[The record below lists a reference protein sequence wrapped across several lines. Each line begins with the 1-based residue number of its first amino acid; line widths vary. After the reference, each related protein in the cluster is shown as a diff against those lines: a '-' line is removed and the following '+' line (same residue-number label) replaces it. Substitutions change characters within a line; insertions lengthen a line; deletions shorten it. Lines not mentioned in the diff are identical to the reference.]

1 MKTAAPEQRW
11 AQAPSLEESPIRDAG
26 VCRTPEIGNAARVF
40 VARQYAW
47 NPLLE
52 TSVLERQAHYKAAG
66 ASESRSY
73 CEACVDVIAWQ
84 RGTTAKGAAEWVG
97 TWEKDNANEN

>member
-11 AQAPSLEESPIRDAG
+11 AQAPSLEESPIRTSG
-26 VCRTPEIGNAARVF
+26 VCRTPEMGNAARVF
-40 VARQYAW
+40 VARQFGW

-52 TSVLERQAHYKAAG
+52 TSVLERQALYKEAG

-84 RGTTAKGAAEWVG
+84 RGITAKGAAEWVNN
-97 TWEKDNANEN
+97 WEKEHNDAE

>member
-1 MKTAAPEQRW
+1 MSAAIPEQRW
-11 AQAPSLEESPIRDAG
+11 AQGPSISEAPIRADG
-26 VCRTPEIGNAARVF
+26 VLRNQEMGNAARVF
-40 VARQYAW
+40 VVRQFAW

-52 TSVLERQAHYKAAG
+52 TLVLERQALYKAAG

-84 RGTTAKGAAEWVG
+84 RGTTAKGAAEWVCV
-97 TWEKDNANEN
+97 WERENQ